1 MIRYRAG
8 VSSLRTMA
16 NEPASRPFVGKT
28 VVVTGASD
36 GIGKAAVRAYVAGG
50 AIVVMIGRN
59 EAKTAAA
66 ARSIMS
72 EVGSVPGAASGHRP
86 ITWEIAD
93 LSRQDAVHDVADRLL
108 ARLPR
113 IDVLANNAG
122 AMFLDRALTP
132 DGFERTFAL
141 NHLSYVTLTL
151 RLLSPLV
158 AAAQPGSPARVLNV
172 SSRAHENASPV
183 LDDLQLERHF
193 GGWKQ
198 YANSKLY
205 NLWFTRALARRLDA
219 SRVVTQALHP
229 GVVSTRFATNN
240 GSMGRLL
247 RRVMDVVSVT
257 PAQGADTLVWL
268 SSTPEALEG
277 SGDYW
282 VKRRRVSPSRTARDD
297 ARAEA
302 LWTTTSRLTGLDAD
316 QLIRDAMTHAV
327 A

>member
-1 MIRYRAG
+1 
-8 VSSLRTMA
+8 MA
-16 NEPASRPFVGKT
+16 NAPTSSTLAGKT

-36 GIGKAAVRAYVAGG
+36 GIGKAAVRAYVAAG
-50 AIVVMIGRN
+50 ASVVMIGRN

-66 ARSIMS
+66 AHAIMS
-72 EVGSVPGAASGHRP
+72 EVGAVSGLGAGGRA

-93 LSRQDAVHDVADRLL
+93 LSRQEDVHDVADRLL

-122 AMFLDRALTP
+122 AMFLDREVTP

-141 NHLSYVTLTL
+141 NHLSYFTLTL
-151 RLLSPLV
+151 RLLAPLV
-158 AAAQPGSPARVLNV
+158 AAARPGAPSRVLSV
-172 SSRAHENASPV
+172 SSRAHENASPA
-183 LDDLQLERHF
+183 LDDLQLERNF

-205 NLWFTRALARRLDA
+205 NIWFTRALARRLDP

-240 GSMGRLL
+240 GRMGRLL
-247 RRVMDVVSVT
+247 RRVMDVVAVT

-268 SSTPEALEG
+268 SSAPDALEG

-282 VKRRRVSPSRTARDD
+282 VRRRRVTPSRTARDD

-302 LWTTTSRLTGLDAD
+302 LWAASSHLTGLDAD
-316 QLIRDAMTHAV
+316 RLIRDAMAHAV

>member
-1 MIRYRAG
+1 
-8 VSSLRTMA
+8 MA
-16 NEPASRPFVGKT
+16 NTPTLSTLAGKT

-36 GIGKAAVRAYVAGG
+36 GIGKAAVRAYAAAG
-50 AIVVMIGRN
+50 AAVVMIGRN

-66 ARSIMS
+66 AQAILRDAGPTTGT
-72 EVGSVPGAASGHRP
+72 EGRGRAV
-86 ITWEIAD
+86 TWEIAD
-93 LSRQDAVHDVADRLL
+93 LSRQQDVHDVADRLL

-122 AMFLDRALTP
+122 AMFLDRDVTP
-132 DGFERTFAL
+132 EGFERTFAL
-141 NHLSYVTLTL
+141 NHLSYFTLTL
-151 RLLSPLV
+151 RLLAPLV
-158 AAAQPGSPARVLNV
+158 AAAQPGAPSRVLNV
-172 SSRAHENASPV
+172 SSRAHANARPA
-183 LDDLQLERHF
+183 LDDLQLERQF

-205 NLWFTRALARRLDA
+205 NIWFTRALARRLDA
-219 SRVVTQALHP
+219 ARVATQALHP

-240 GSMGRLL
+240 GLMGQLL

-268 SSTPEALEG
+268 SSAPEALEG

-282 VKRRRVSPSRTARDD
+282 RQRRRVTPSGTARDD

-316 QLIRDAMTHAV
+316 RLIRDAMTHAV

>member
-1 MIRYRAG
+1 
-8 VSSLRTMA
+8 MA
-16 NEPASRPFVGKT
+16 NAPTLSTLAGKT

-36 GIGKAAVRAYVAGG
+36 GIGKAAVRAYVAAG
-50 AIVVMIGRN
+50 ASVVMIGRN

-66 ARSIMS
+66 AQAILRDAGLTAGT
-72 EVGSVPGAASGHRP
+72 EGRDRA

-93 LSRQDAVHDVADRLL
+93 LSRQQEVHDVADRLL

-122 AMFLDRALTP
+122 AMFLDREVTP
-132 DGFERTFAL
+132 EGFERTFAL
-141 NHLSYVTLTL
+141 NHLSYFTLTL
-151 RLLSPLV
+151 RLLAPLV
-158 AAAQPGSPARVLNV
+158 AAARPGAPSRVLNV
-172 SSRAHENASPV
+172 SSRAHANARPA

-205 NLWFTRALARRLDA
+205 NIWFTRALARRLDA
-219 SRVVTQALHP
+219 SRVATQALHP

-240 GSMGRLL
+240 GLMGQLL
-247 RRVMDVVSVT
+247 RRAMDVMSVT

-268 SSTPEALEG
+268 SSAEAALEG

-282 VKRRRVSPSRTARDD
+282 RQRRRVTPSGTARDD

-302 LWTTTSRLTGLDAD
+302 LWTTTSRLTGLDTD
-316 QLIRDAMTHAV
+316 RLIRDAMAHAV

>member
-1 MIRYRAG
+1 
-8 VSSLRTMA
+8 MA
-16 NEPASRPFVGKT
+16 NTPTLSTLAGKT

-36 GIGKAAVRAYVAGG
+36 GIGKAAVRAYAAAG
-50 AIVVMIGRN
+50 AAVVMIGRN

-66 ARSIMS
+66 AQAILRDAGPTTGT
-72 EVGSVPGAASGHRP
+72 EGRGRA

-93 LSRQDAVHDVADRLL
+93 LSRQQEVHDVADRLL

-122 AMFLDRALTP
+122 AMFLDRDVTP
-132 DGFERTFAL
+132 EGFERTFAL
-141 NHLSYVTLTL
+141 NHLSYFTLTL
-151 RLLSPLV
+151 RLLAPLV
-158 AAAQPGSPARVLNV
+158 AAAQPGAPSRVLNV
-172 SSRAHENASPV
+172 SSRAHANARPA
-183 LDDLQLERHF
+183 LDDLQLERQF

-205 NLWFTRALARRLDA
+205 NIWFTRALARRLDA
-219 SRVVTQALHP
+219 ARVATQALHP

-240 GSMGRLL
+240 GLMGQLL

-268 SSTPEALEG
+268 SSAPEALEG

-282 VKRRRVSPSRTARDD
+282 RQRRRVTPSGTARDD

-316 QLIRDAMTHAV
+316 RLIRDAMTHAV

>member
-1 MIRYRAG
+1 VGATSRSDCSARA
-8 VSSLRTMA
+8 
-16 NEPASRPFVGKT
+16 
-28 VVVTGASD
+28 
-36 GIGKAAVRAYVAGG
+36 
-50 AIVVMIGRN
+50 
-59 EAKTAAA
+59 
-66 ARSIMS
+66 
-72 EVGSVPGAASGHRP
+72 

-93 LSRQDAVHDVADRLL
+93 LSRQEEVHDVADRLL

-122 AMFLDRALTP
+122 AMFLDRDVTP

-151 RLLSPLV
+151 RLLAPLV
-158 AAAQPGSPARVLNV
+158 AAARPGAPSRVLSV
-172 SSRAHENASPV
+172 SSRAHENARPA

-193 GGWKQ
+193 GGWTQ

-205 NLWFTRALARRLDA
+205 NIWFTRALARRLDP
-219 SRVVTQALHP
+219 SRVVAQALHP
-229 GVVSTRFATNN
+229 GVVRTRFATNN
-240 GSMGRLL
+240 GRMGRLL

-268 SSTPEALEG
+268 SSAPEALEG

-282 VKRRRVSPSRTARDD
+282 VKRRRVTPSRTARDD
-297 ARAEA
+297 TRADA
-302 LWTTTSRLTGLDAD
+302 LWATTSRLTGLDAD
-316 QLIRDAMTHAV
+316 QLIRDAMAHAV

>member
-1 MIRYRAG
+1 
-8 VSSLRTMA
+8 MA
-16 NEPASRPFVGKT
+16 NTPTLSTLAGKT

-36 GIGKAAVRAYVAGG
+36 GIGKAAVRAYVAAG
-50 AIVVMIGRN
+50 ASVVMIGRN

-66 ARSIMS
+66 AQAILRDAGPTTGT
-72 EVGSVPGAASGHRP
+72 EGRGRAV
-86 ITWEIAD
+86 TWEIAD
-93 LSRQDAVHDVADRLL
+93 LSRQQDVHDVADRLL

-122 AMFLDRALTP
+122 AMFLDRDVTP
-132 DGFERTFAL
+132 EGFERTFAL
-141 NHLSYVTLTL
+141 NHLSYFTLTL
-151 RLLSPLV
+151 RLLAPLV
-158 AAAQPGSPARVLNV
+158 AAAQPGAPSRVLNV
-172 SSRAHENASPV
+172 SSRAHANARPA
-183 LDDLQLERHF
+183 LDDLQLERQF

-205 NLWFTRALARRLDA
+205 NIWFTRALARRLDA
-219 SRVVTQALHP
+219 ARVATQALHP

-240 GSMGRLL
+240 GLMGQLL

-268 SSTPEALEG
+268 SSAPEALEG

-282 VKRRRVSPSRTARDD
+282 RQRRRVTPSGTARDD

-316 QLIRDAMTHAV
+316 RLIRDAMTHAV

>member
-1 MIRYRAG
+1 MSKAPP
-8 VSSLRTMA
+8 LHTL
-16 NEPASRPFVGKT
+16 EGKT

-36 GIGKAAVRAYVAGG
+36 GIGKAAVRAYAAAG
-50 AIVVMIGRN
+50 ASVVMIGRN

-72 EVGSVPGAASGHRP
+72 ELGGAAAGRA

-93 LSRQDAVHDVADRLL
+93 LSRQQAVHDVADRLL

-122 AMFLDRALTP
+122 AMFLDREVTP

-141 NHLSYVTLTL
+141 NHLSYFTLTM
-151 RLLSPLV
+151 RLLAPLV
-158 AAAQPGSPARVLNV
+158 AASRPGAPARVVSV
-172 SSRAHENASPV
+172 SSRAHRNAHPR
-183 LDDLQLERHF
+183 LDDLQLEHHF
-193 GGWKQ
+193 GGWTQ

-205 NLWFTRALARRLDA
+205 NVWFTRALARRLDP
-219 SRVVTQALHP
+219 SRVVTHALHP

-240 GSMGRLL
+240 GRMGRVL
-247 RRVMDVVSVT
+247 RGLMDVISVT

-268 SSTPEALEG
+268 SCAPEALER

-282 VKRRRVSPSRTARDD
+282 VKRRRVAPSTTARDD
-297 ARAEA
+297 GRAEQ
-302 LWTTTSRLTGLDAD
+302 LWAITAQLTGLDAD
-316 QLIRDAMTHAV
+316 RLLRDAMAHAV

>member
-1 MIRYRAG
+1 MNAPN
-8 VSSLRTMA
+8 L
-16 NEPASRPFVGKT
+16 NPLEGKT

-36 GIGKAAVRAYVAGG
+36 GIGKAAVRAYVAAG
-50 AIVVMIGRN
+50 ASVVMVGRN

-66 ARSIMS
+66 ARSVMS
-72 EVGSVPGAASGHRP
+72 DLGSASGHLP

-93 LSRQDAVHDVADRLL
+93 LSRLDGVNELADRLL

-122 AMFLDRALTP
+122 AIFLDREVTP

-151 RLLSPLV
+151 RLLPALI
-158 AAAQPGSPARVLNV
+158 AASRPGAPARVLSV
-172 SSRAHENASPV
+172 SSRAHENARPL
-183 LDDLQLERHF
+183 LDDLQLAHSY
-193 GGWKQ
+193 GGWTQ

-205 NLWFTRALARRLDA
+205 NIWFTRALSRRLDP
-219 SRVVTQALHP
+219 SRAVAHTLHP

-240 GSMGRLL
+240 GAMGRLL
-247 RRVMDVVSVT
+247 RRLMDVVSVT

-268 SSTPEALEG
+268 SYASDALTG

-282 VKRRRVSPSRTARDD
+282 VKRRRVTPSKDARDD
-297 ARAEA
+297 ARADV
-302 LWTTTSRLTGLDAD
+302 LWDTTCRLIGLNAD
-316 QLIRDAMTHAV
+316 RLIRDAMTHAV